1 MNTGDLQQGS
11 MARSTQNMGSSYEVR
26 PRSSGQGSVSGGRQ
40 ITRNRASYSCHA
52 CRRRKVKCDKV
63 NPLRVTD
70 GVVLTRSLQVHPVCA
85 NCTKTRDDCTY
96 DSNGAT
102 RSSPTSIGSTPK
114 NFIQHY
120 IGQGDYQQGL
130 KRRRTSIRQTGES
143 GNAASGASEDDDS
156 SVDRD
161 TSRTLSAEQSIVT
174 PKDIESRLDRLTA
187 MVEQLSR
194 DVNPRQ
200 TDVLYGIVGTGLKQQ
215 HTDQAHTLALK
226 ESSHHHRHGQ
236 VDVEHRRHGHGAD
249 HTVLAETSSE
259 RVHRDHEDNFPL
271 PVGQQSDLVDPV
283 SNLTLGHLSLQ
294 EGGRSRY
301 VGITYWAYVSD
312 EIAELNQ
319 LLRDQNRYYGATSLI
334 NSHSPQATKEP
345 TPPLSGGHESAHIL
359 KAHYTTKGT
368 PIFHPD
374 PTRFNEPLS
383 THDLSDKSLLF
394 KSDDDA
400 AGSLRFNTMYSEM
413 LNQLPAKRQCHVLY
427 RCYILGVHP
436 VMPLI
441 HPPTVLGYY
450 EEFWKWYDHKSPSKT
465 PYAHPSFIPLLFAM
479 LYGGSVSCSAKKL
492 KAEFGDI
499 SRTSLSSRLHDHV
512 TRCLSLI
519 SFPRTPTLPSLI
531 AFLIVQTILAKE
543 EEPLTSSSFI
553 GLGLRVAQIM
563 GLHRDGAQFGLDPA
577 EAEIRRRIWW
587 HIVHMDSVMSISS
600 GLPPLVNDE
609 GYWDVR
615 QVSEVKDRLLD
626 TVEGS
631 QYQQAIVAGKRAPD
645 IPDDPL
651 KGGGNS
657 YVSVVHV
664 MAQGKYFMARKSFAT
679 LIANPAHTY
688 QKRQDRFSRS
698 NLESGHL

>member
-1 MNTGDLQQGS
+1 M
-11 MARSTQNMGSSYEVR
+11 
-26 PRSSGQGSVSGGRQ
+26 
-40 ITRNRASYSCHA
+40 
-52 CRRRKVKCDKV
+52 
-63 NPLRVTD
+63 
-70 GVVLTRSLQVHPVCA
+70 QVHPVCA
-85 NCTKTRDDCTY
+85 NCTKTRDDCVY
-96 DSNGAT
+96 DPNGVAK
-102 RSSPTSIGSTPK
+102 SSPTSIGSTPK
-114 NFIQHY
+114 NFIQQY
-120 IGQGDYQQGL
+120 ISSGDYQQSL
-130 KRRRTSIRQTGES
+130 KRRRTSIRHAGEN
-143 GNAASGASEDDDS
+143 GTAASGASEDDDS

-161 TSRTLSAEQSIVT
+161 TSRALSAERSIVT

-187 MVEQLSR
+187 MVEQLTQS
-194 DVNPRQ
+194 VNPGQ
-200 TDVLYGIVGTGLKQQ
+200 TEVLYGIVGNGLKQQ
-215 HTDQAHTLALK
+215 NLDHTHLLASK
-226 ESSHHHRHGQ
+226 ESSRCHVNGQ
-236 VDVEHRRHGHGAD
+236 ADVEHRRQGHGGD
-249 HTVLAETSSE
+249 HTHLHEIAGSD
-259 RVHRDHEDNFPL
+259 RGHRDHEDNFPL
-271 PVGQQSDLVDPV
+271 PVGQHSDLVDPV

-319 LLRDQNRYYGATSLI
+319 LLRDQNRYYGATSVTNHL
-334 NSHSPQATKEP
+334 NPQAAKDLTLP
-345 TPPLSGGHESAHIL
+345 APPGGNENTDMPKPQHR
-359 KAHYTTKGT
+359 TKGT
-368 PIFHPD
+368 TDFDTD
-374 PTRFNEPLS
+374 PTSPPEPLLN
-383 THDLSDKSLLF
+383 HGLLDKSLLF

-400 AGSLRFNTMYSEM
+400 AHSIRFNTMYSEM
-413 LNQLPAKRQCHVLY
+413 LTQLPTKRQCHALY

-441 HPPTVLGYY
+441 HPPTLLGYY
-450 EEFWKWYDHKSPSKT
+450 EEFWKWYEHKNPTKT

-499 SRTSLSSRLHDHV
+499 SRSSLSGRLHDHV

-563 GLHRDGAQFGLDPA
+563 GLHRDGAQFGLDPC
-577 EAEIRRRIWW
+577 EAEVRRRVWW
-587 HIVHMDSVMSISS
+587 HIVHMDGVMSISS

-615 QVSEVKDRLLD
+615 PVSELKDRLLD
-626 TVEGS
+626 TTDGS
-631 QYQQAIVAGKRAPD
+631 QYQQAVKAGKRIPD
-645 IPDDPL
+645 LPDDPL

-664 MAQGKYFMARKSFAT
+664 MAQGKYFMARKSSPTSSA
-679 LIANPAHTY
+679 AYPSNTY
-688 QKRQDRFSRS
+688 QKRQEKFSRS
-698 NLESGHL
+698 NLESGRL

>member
-1 MNTGDLQQGS
+1 M
-11 MARSTQNMGSSYEVR
+11 
-26 PRSSGQGSVSGGRQ
+26 
-40 ITRNRASYSCHA
+40 
-52 CRRRKVKCDKV
+52 
-63 NPLRVTD
+63 
-70 GVVLTRSLQVHPVCA
+70 QVHPVCA
-85 NCTKTRDDCTY
+85 NCTKTHDDCVY
-96 DSNGAT
+96 DSNGVT
-102 RSSPTSIGSTPK
+102 KSSPTSIGSTPK
-114 NFIQHY
+114 NFIQQY
-120 IGQGDYQQGL
+120 ISPGDYQNSL

-161 TSRTLSAEQSIVT
+161 TSRALSAEQSLVT

-187 MVEQLSR
+187 MVEQLTR

-200 TDVLYGIVGTGLKQQ
+200 TEVLYGIVGNGLNQQ
-215 HTDQAHTLALK
+215 IPGRSHSLGSR
-226 ESSHHHRHGQ
+226 ESSHYHLNGQ
-236 VDVEHRRHGHGAD
+236 ADVEHRRQGHGRD
-249 HTVLAETSSE
+249 HTHLSETASE
-259 RVHRDHEDNFPL
+259 RGHRDHEDNFPL

-301 VGITYWAYVSD
+301 IGITYWAYVSN
-312 EIAELNQ
+312 EITELNQ
-319 LLRDQNRYYGATSLI
+319 LLRDQNRYYGATSVTNNL
-334 NSHSPQATKEP
+334 SPQAAKDL
-345 TPPLSGGHESAHIL
+345 TPPAPGGNDITDMPKPPHPA
-359 KAHYTTKGT
+359 KG
-368 PIFHPD
+368 FPD
-374 PTRFNEPLS
+374 ADLDRTRLNEPLLN
-383 THDLSDKSLLF
+383 HGLSDKSLFF

-400 AGSLRFNTMYSEM
+400 AHSIRFNTMYSEM
-413 LNQLPAKRQCHVLY
+413 LTQLPTKRQCHALY

-441 HPPTVLGYY
+441 HPPTLLGYY

-499 SRTSLSSRLHDHV
+499 SRSSLSARLHDHV

-519 SFPRTPTLPSLI
+519 SFPRTPTLPALI

-563 GLHRDGAQFGLDPA
+563 GLHRDGAQFGLDPC
-577 EAEIRRRIWW
+577 EAEVRRRVWW
-587 HIVHMDSVMSISS
+587 HIAHMDSVMSISS

-609 GYWDVR
+609 SYWDVR
-615 QVSEVKDRLLD
+615 PVSELKDRLLD
-626 TVEGS
+626 KTEGS
-631 QYQQAIVAGKRAPD
+631 QYQQAVAAGDRIPD

-664 MAQGKYFMARKSFAT
+664 MAQGKYFMARKSSSASS
-679 LIANPAHTY
+679 LYPAYTY
-688 QKRQDRFSRS
+688 QRQQEKYSRS
-698 NLESGHL
+698 SLESGRL

>member
-1 MNTGDLQQGS
+1 M
-11 MARSTQNMGSSYEVR
+11 
-26 PRSSGQGSVSGGRQ
+26 
-40 ITRNRASYSCHA
+40 
-52 CRRRKVKCDKV
+52 
-63 NPLRVTD
+63 
-70 GVVLTRSLQVHPVCA
+70 HPVCA
-85 NCTKTRDDCTY
+85 NCTKTRDDCIY
-96 DSNGAT
+96 DSNGVT
-102 RSSPTSIGSTPK
+102 KSSPTSIGSTPK
-114 NFIQHY
+114 NFIQQY
-120 IGQGDYQQGL
+120 ISPGDHQHGL
-130 KRRRTSIRQTGES
+130 KRRRKSIRPTGES

-161 TSRTLSAEQSIVT
+161 TSRALSAEQSLVT

-187 MVEQLSR
+187 MVEQLTR

-200 TDVLYGIVGTGLKQQ
+200 TEVLYGIVGNGLKQQ
-215 HTDQAHTLALK
+215 NSDHTHSLGTREPSRYHLNGQA
-226 ESSHHHRHGQ
+226 
-236 VDVEHRRHGHGAD
+236 DVEHRRQGHGGD
-249 HTVLAETSSE
+249 HTHLNDTGSD
-259 RVHRDHEDNFPL
+259 RGHRDHEDNFPL
-271 PVGQQSDLVDPV
+271 PLGQQSDLVDPV

-319 LLRDQNRYYGATSLI
+319 LLRDQNRYYGATSVTNNHFHHAAKDL
-334 NSHSPQATKEP
+334 A
-345 TPPLSGGHESAHIL
+345 PLAPGGNDSTDQPKSLHPAKGIL
-359 KAHYTTKGT
+359 DSD
-368 PIFHPD
+368 PD
-374 PTRFNEPLS
+374 STRLHEPLLN
-383 THDLSDKSLLF
+383 HGLLDKSLLF

-400 AGSLRFNTMYSEM
+400 AHSFRFNTMYAEM
-413 LNQLPAKRQCHVLY
+413 LTQLPTKRQCHVLY

-441 HPPTVLGYY
+441 HPPTLLGYY
-450 EEFWKWYDHKSPSKT
+450 EEFWKWYENKNPSKT
-465 PYAHPSFIPLLFAM
+465 PYAHTSFIPLLFAM

-499 SRTSLSSRLHDHV
+499 SRSSLSARLHDHV

-563 GLHRDGAQFGLDPA
+563 GLHRDGAQFGLDPC
-577 EAEIRRRIWW
+577 EAEVRRRVWW
-587 HIVHMDSVMSISS
+587 HIAHMDSVMSISS

-615 QVSEVKDRLLD
+615 PVSELKDTLLD
-626 TVEGS
+626 TAEGS
-631 QYQQAIVAGKRAPD
+631 QYQQAVAAGERIPD
-645 IPDDPL
+645 IPDNPL

-657 YVSVVHV
+657 FVSVVHV
-664 MAQGKYFMARKSFAT
+664 VSQGKYFMARKFYSACS
-679 LIANPAHTY
+679 LYPAYVY
-688 QKRQDRFSRS
+688 QRRPEKLSRS
-698 NLESGHL
+698 SLESGRLCEEISRS